1 MWDPFRRIFAR
12 LRRNLGDRGFLPS
25 VYLHGTLGRG
35 LGNNSWNVA
44 CYKKDRLNENLS
56 PASHLENDKFH
67 AENKH
72 TAPHRNQMV
81 GAPRISLGSFFPF
94 FSIPFEMDA
103 MCTLLEIPLHSEILR
118 WYGVSILRW
127 TNREIPEFWLSWGAG
142 DGTIGYVRGHVWN
155 KSVNMYLF
163 INSATGSNLKAIS
176 GFPAPTNQSL
186 CLGRSQPVQ
195 IFHPVDKT
203 LTFLHLTLLFQ
214 IL

>member
-1 MWDPFRRIFAR
+1 M
-12 LRRNLGDRGFLPS
+12 
-25 VYLHGTLGRG
+25 YLHGTLGLG

-103 MCTLLEIPLHSEILR
+103 MCTLLEIPLHSEISR

-127 TNREIPEFWLSWGAG
+127 TNREIPEF
-142 DGTIGYVRGHVWN
+142 
-155 KSVNMYLF
+155 
-163 INSATGSNLKAIS
+163 
-176 GFPAPTNQSL
+176 
-186 CLGRSQPVQ
+186 
-195 IFHPVDKT
+195 
-203 LTFLHLTLLFQ
+203 
-214 IL
+214 